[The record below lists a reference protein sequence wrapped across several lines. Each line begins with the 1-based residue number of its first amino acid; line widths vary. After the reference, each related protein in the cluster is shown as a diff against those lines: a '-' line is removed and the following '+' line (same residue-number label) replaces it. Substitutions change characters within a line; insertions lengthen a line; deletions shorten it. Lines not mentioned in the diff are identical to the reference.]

1 MASSFSTGMVS
12 IPNFGVGKLFSE
24 LGRFLESSG
33 RKISTANDA
42 YSTYVLEWLEVCII
56 SLSAIKLN
64 FQQLRTGTLTVYRDH
79 VEQILS
85 IIDNMLYT
93 ECQVGAEDQGY

>member
-33 RKISTANDA
+33 RKVSTANEA
-42 YSTYVLEWLEVCII
+42 YATDLCIRTVG
-56 SLSAIKLN
+56 SLYYLINCNKIK
-64 FQQLRTGTLTVYRDH
+64 FPT
-79 VEQILS
+79 
-85 IIDNMLYT
+85 
-93 ECQVGAEDQGY
+93 A